1 MVCSRFPL
9 HDKHILIADDDHIV
23 ANDLAQRLAGLGA
36 IVVTA
41 TTTEDAL
48 RQAHRHMPSFS
59 VLDLELRGRETEP
72 LRQTLYERRIPF
84 LVYTACHH
92 RPQTGRWAAMPLVYK
107 PDECGEVG
115 RAVVRLSSQPSP
127 WPWPVS

>member
-1 MVCSRFPL
+1 
-9 HDKHILIADDDHIV
+9 
-23 ANDLAQRLAGLGA
+23 
-36 IVVTA
+36 VVTA

-48 RQAHRHMPSFS
+48 RQAHRHTPSFS
-59 VLDLELRGRETEP
+59 ILDLQLRGRDTGP
-72 LRQTLYERRIPF
+72 LRQALYERRIPF

-92 RPQTGRWAAMPLVYK
+92 RSHTGRWAAMPLVYK

-127 WPWPVS
+127 WPWPAS